1 MTNVRNIAL
10 TVAETFI
17 RTVTRKGKQERFV
30 VTWADIPDDV
40 IVRVLEAGAKVI
52 LTNAWNG
59 GGKDASDDER
69 LAAVDKKL
77 DSWKRGEFNVV
88 ERGESFF
95 TAWKEVYLSDCIAAG
110 MTSKAAEQN
119 IKDKVAERLGKDSK
133 ATFDNYL
140 NATALEYAE
149 ADADMTRDE
158 ARAALESYYGAEAQK
173 RAEAAAKTQQKIA
186 APKLNLAAFKKPAA

>member
-1 MTNVRNIAL
+1 MTKVRNIAL
-10 TVAETFI
+10 NVTETFI
-17 RTVTRKGKQERFV
+17 RSVTRKGQVERLA

-95 TAWKEVYLSDCIAAG
+95 TAWKEVYLADCIAAG

-119 IKDKVAERLGKDSK
+119 IRDKVAERLGKDTK

-149 ADADMTRDE
+149 ADESMSRDE
-158 ARAALESYYGAEAQK
+158 ARAALEAYYGGEAQK
-173 RAEAAAKTQQKIA
+173 RAEAAAKAQAKIT
-186 APKLNLAAFKKPAA
+186 APKLDLAMFRKPVA